1 MNLSQQPMK
10 NKLKIA
16 TVVTGH
22 FTTPPPKGIV
32 YAPMDVAVDVGE
44 GLAKKGHW
52 VDFYAPE
59 GSRVNVTRVIGDNLK
74 PLKQNGSHPVLQGPN
89 VDNAEQHKIFNLWD
103 QYLLAQMFKEAE
115 KGDYDILHIHPI
127 DRALPL
133 ALSHPKIPVVYT
145 LHDPIYPWRAEI
157 FKMFASPNQ
166 FYVSISDNQRLPAP
180 HLNYVRTVYN
190 GVRLD
195 EFPFSDKHDG
205 YLLFV
210 GRLHP
215 EKGVAEAVEAA
226 LKADERLI
234 IVGPPV
240 TGEYWDTK
248 VKPFIGGK
256 IEYVGYV
263 PREELFEYYQKAKAV
278 LVPIMWEEPFGLIMT
293 EAMACG
299 APIVAF
305 RRGSVPEIIEDGRNG
320 FIVNNV
326 EEMAEAIKKVDAIS
340 RKECRRTVE
349 EKFAIEK
356 MVEGYE
362 AAFETIINSFK
373 K

>member
-1 MNLSQQPMK
+1 MK

-22 FTTPPPKGIV
+22 FTTPPPEGIV
-32 YAPMDVAVDVGE
+32 YAPMDVAVDVSE
-44 GLAKKGHW
+44 GLVKRGHS

-59 GSRVNVTRVIGDNLK
+59 DSKANVTRMINCGLK
-74 PLKQNGSHPVLQGPN
+74 PLNQDGGHPILKLPN
-89 VDNAEQHKIFNLWD
+89 VGGAEQNKIFNLWD

-115 KGDYDILHIHPI
+115 KGNYDILHIHPV

-133 ALSHPKIPVVYT
+133 ALSHSKVPVVYT
-145 LHDPIYPWRAEI
+145 LHDPICPWRAEI
-157 FKMFASPNQ
+157 FKIFASPNQ
-166 FYVSISDNQRLPAP
+166 FYVSISDSQRLPAP
-180 HLNYVRTVYN
+180 HLNYISTVYN

-195 EFPFSDKHDG
+195 EFPFSDKHDDH
-205 YLLFV
+205 LLFV

-215 EKGVAEAVEAA
+215 EKGVAEAVQAA

-248 VKPFIGGK
+248 VKPFIGDK

-263 PREELFEYYQKAKAV
+263 PREELFKYYQKAKAV

-326 EEMAEAIKKVDAIS
+326 DEMAEAIKKVDTIS

-356 MVEGYE
+356 MVDGYE
-362 AAFETIINSFK
+362 AAFEKIITSFK